1 MRVNNLEEVL
11 QKSIFEVTDLN
22 NLSDEEK
29 RKVFEK
35 AYETVMNRIMVRI
48 ADRLSESELDE
59 LKKLIDAGDATKV
72 HNFFEEKSI
81 DIDQIS
87 TEETLAYKVE
97 MASITE
103 TLKGQTS

>member
-1 MRVNNLEEVL
+1 MRVNNLEDVL

-29 RKVFEK
+29 TEVFEK
-35 AYETVMNRIMVRI
+35 AYETVMNRILIRI

-59 LKKLIDAGDATKV
+59 LKKLIDASDQTKV

-103 TLKGQTS
+103 TLKGQRD